1 MAKFYGAVGYANTAE
16 IRPGVWDDVITERKY
31 YGEVLRYSR
40 RSQPADKSSDDIT
53 IDMQISIVSDPFAI
67 EHFHSMRYVEF
78 MGAKWGI
85 SSIEPRHPRLI
96 LTLGGLYNG

>member
-1 MAKFYGAVGYANTAE
+1 MARFHGSVGYATRKE
-16 IRPGVWDDVITERKY
+16 TRPGVWDDETTERKY
-31 YGEVLRYSR
+31 YGEVLRYIR
-40 RSQPADKSSDDIT
+40 KSQPADKSTDDIG

-67 EHFHSMRYVEF
+67 EHFHSIRYVEF
-78 MGAKWGI
+78 MGARWEV

>member
-1 MAKFYGAVGYANTAE
+1 MARFYGAVGYATRKE
-16 IRPGVWDDVITERKY
+16 VRPGVWDDETTERKY
-31 YGEVLRYSR
+31 YGEVLRYIR
-40 RSQPADKSSDDIT
+40 KSQPADKSTDDIG

-67 EHFHSMRYVEF
+67 EHFHSIRYVEF
-78 MGAKWGI
+78 MGARWEV

>member
-1 MAKFYGAVGYANTAE
+1 MARFYGTVGYATRKE
-16 IRPGVWDDVITERKY
+16 VRPGVWDDETTERKY
-31 YGEVLRYSR
+31 YGEVLRYIR
-40 RSQPADKSSDDIT
+40 KSQPADKSTDDIG

-78 MGAKWGI
+78 MGARWEI